1 MPEEWEW
8 GLRPLS
14 STNPPTQEVRNYAT
28 RVGLSVSF
36 IAINLL
42 FSLLFFQAKDRFPGI
57 ESDRRGRC
65 RKRGLDKF
73 DPDPVIFW
81 KDLKM
86 GRTPA
91 ARLGKTPPEPS
102 GSSDELTIL
111 EVAFLSFLSYSFAI
125 VLL

>member
-1 MPEEWEW
+1 
-8 GLRPLS
+8 
-14 STNPPTQEVRNYAT
+14 
-28 RVGLSVSF
+28 
-36 IAINLL
+36 L
-42 FSLLFFQAKDRFPGI
+42 FSQAKDRFPRI
-57 ESDRRGRC
+57 ESDKRGRC

-91 ARLGKTPPEPS
+91 ARLGKAPPEPS

-111 EVAFLSFLSYSFAI
+111 EVAFLSFLSYFLLLSFCRCT
-125 VLL
+125 LSQP